1 MLIQVIRSDN
11 QYDYIQDYIL
21 DSLIETKK
29 IVKFRR
35 STGWVTVGTHPVRK
49 KKRETTDK
57 DATFVEQYRKAY
69 LSAPEAF

>member
-29 IVKFRR
+29 IVKFKR
-35 STGWVTVGTHPVRK
+35 STGWVTIGTHQTRAH
-49 KKRETTDK
+49 KRR
-57 DATFVEQYRKAY
+57 AN
-69 LSAPEAF
+69 S

>member
-29 IVKFRR
+29 IAKFRR
-35 STGWVTVGTHPVRK
+35 STGWVTVGVHPMRK
-49 KKRETTDK
+49 KKRETAEK
-57 DATFVEQYRKAY
+57 DATFAEQYRRAY
-69 LSAPEAF
+69 LSSPETF